1 MLKKVEISTLIIL
14 IIFAFYCALTIGSSW
29 DEPYEITI
37 GKDRLKYLFSFGSFK
52 DFELFAYGEF
62 YPGLYN
68 TLAIFVTKMFPLKYE
83 IEVWR
88 LLHVIFSIFTIFGIY
103 RISKTLFNKKVGK
116 IVFLLCFLNPI
127 FLVVCLIQSAN
138 RYLWCRG

>member
-1 MLKKVEISTLIIL
+1 MLKKVEIFTLALL
-14 IIFAFYCALTIGSSW
+14 IIFSFYCALTIGGFW
-29 DEPYEITI
+29 DEFFEMKM
-37 GKDRLKYLFSFGSFK
+37 GKERLKYLFSFGSYKYF
-52 DFELFAYGEF
+52 DFYNSRF
-62 YPGLYN
+62 YPGFYN

-127 FLVVCLIQSAN
+127 FLVI
-138 RYLWCRG
+138 